1 MYKEKL
7 QNYLLESFINDKIDS
22 ERLINMSYH
31 IEKISEAGSKK
42 ILNEFGFF
50 SIALIMSSI
59 IYISNKYFDMRERE
73 IRALGDQQKLNRLKV
88 TSYKVG
94 IREAKKALRD
104 KCPNSEDPKKCKSVV
119 SGLIT
124 KYQNKIDL
132 IQN

>member
-7 QNYLLESFINDKIDS
+7 QNYLFESFINDKIDS
-22 ERLINMSYH
+22 DQLVTMTNNV
-31 IEKISEAGSKK
+31 EKISESSSKR
-42 ILNEFGFF
+42 ILNEFGFI

-73 IRALGDQQKLNRLKV
+73 IRARGDQQQLNRLKV

-124 KYQNKIDL
+124 KYKNKIDS
-132 IQN
+132 IQD